1 MAIDRIVG
9 TLLRV
14 GELAFAAVVAGL
26 TGEYLHE
33 TRGQSNWSRKRF
45 IYTIVVASLSIFLS
59 LLWLLPFS
67 GAFIHWPVDIIFF
80 GLWIAAF
87 GLLVNFIGPLNCG
100 SIFNWGDITQNGTC
114 QKWKADVAF
123 SFLSAI
129 FWLVSALVGI
139 WFMRKH
145 TPHHGAVAGDG
156 IPARRRWYRRY

>member
-1 MAIDRIVG
+1 MAIDRIIG

-14 GELAFAAVVAGL
+14 GELAFAAVVTGL
-26 TGEYLHE
+26 TGEYLHN
-33 TRGQSNWSRKRF
+33 TRGQSTWSRKRF
-45 IYTIVVASLSIFLS
+45 IYTIVVSSLSIFLS

-67 GAFIHWPVDIIFF
+67 GAFIHWPIDIVFF

-87 GLLVNFIGPLNCG
+87 GLLVNFIGPLHCG
-100 SIFNWGDITQNGTC
+100 SVFNWGDITQHGTC

-145 TPHHGAVAGDG
+145 TPRNGAIAGDG